1 MSSDGHCDL
10 LAILLVADSSNGA
23 NLVFRWPPRPHVPV
37 RLARPRPPDYIEYHH
52 LVDVSYIA
60 ANALDNERLKKV
72 VEEHGYTGKPSES
85 LDPIYLWQ
93 PQRNGNFDYSC
104 SAFEPESNSNQS
116 YPAPQEEASSSNSY
130 KAVHDLYEDLIGYQ
144 AAFLAELLS
153 PKPALCHQKF
163 ELSVHDIAFLG
174 HPVHAK
180 EDDSWSFPEIYERT
194 RGVDTVSG
202 IDHDSPRGR
211 TEDRR
216 GPPGG
221 QAQKARFHF
230 AGESEDDA
238 KPLTMPSG
246 PPTPSASSSPFV
258 PTPGGRNSVSST
270 PKQFLVLK
278 SFHLVLVLDR
288 PDPSSVA
295 STDLDRYLD
304 AYYQQVSFKL
314 TAAMLYEQ
322 GRNGY
327 VAQQVDSLIRLR
339 ESIFVGSFTL
349 SSFIEDLTCVSRL
362 NLDKAPQ
369 NNLRRSLTRL

>member
-1 MSSDGHCDL
+1 MASDSHSDL

-23 NLVFRWPPRPHVPV
+23 NLVFRWPPRPRVPV

-60 ANALDNERLKKV
+60 ANALDNDRLKKV

-85 LDPIYLWQ
+85 LDPMYLWQ
-93 PQRNGNFDYSC
+93 PQRNGNFDYSS
-104 SAFEPESNSNQS
+104 SAFEPESTSNQS
-116 YPAPQEEASSSNSY
+116 YPTQQEEASSNPY
-130 KAVHDLYEDLIGYQ
+130 KAAQDLYEDLIGYQ

-163 ELSVHDIAFLG
+163 ELCVDQITFVG

-180 EDDSWSFPEIYERT
+180 EDESWSFPEIYERT
-194 RGVDTVSG
+194 RGVDTMSG
-202 IDHDSPRGR
+202 MDHDGPRGR
-211 TEDRR
+211 TEDRL
-216 GPPGG
+216 GPPGE

-230 AGESEDDA
+230 ADESEDGDIEDQESDTRWGGTRLTPN
-238 KPLTMPSG
+238 PLTIPSG
-246 PPTPSASSSPFV
+246 PPTPSASSSPFRL
-258 PTPGGRNSVSST
+258 TPGGRNHVTST
-270 PKQFLVLK
+270 KRQLLLLK
-278 SFHLVLVLDR
+278 SFHLVLVFDR

-327 VAQQVDSLIRLR
+327 VAQQVDNLIRLR
-339 ESIFVGSFTL
+339 ESVFVSL
-349 SSFIEDLTCVSRL
+349 FILL
-362 NLDKAPQ
+362 FY
-369 NNLRRSLTRL
+369 